1 MNGTYGYR
9 GLLRAMK
16 LLATGNPVLRDEC
29 CDLVKGMMEQTPPLC
44 PKEEGQ
50 RFLDSMRASL
60 TSLTSLTGPGG
71 PGGAPQGSV
80 QGTDHLIHELITGR
94 YRRTVE

>member
-60 TSLTSLTGPGG
+60 TSLMAVGG
-71 PGGAPQGSV
+71 PGGGATQGTG
-80 QGTDHLIHELITGR
+80 QGTDHLVHELITG
-94 YRRTVE
+94 E